1 MFQMN
6 ATSIEMNAMIR
17 VKSFNWK
24 NIVAPKKV
32 TDMLLRVEVMS
43 KFHGWNIT
51 KYHAH
56 NYILN
61 LERNGKEKM
70 NIYLSTMTVQT
81 SINHPKKGKTQLNR
95 KNITPA
101 ELEKL
106 MKNVRQ
112 HTGKGYY

>member
-1 MFQMN
+1 ML
-6 ATSIEMNAMIR
+6 R
-17 VKSFNWK
+17 VKSFNWN

-43 KFHGWNIT
+43 KFHGCSIT
-51 KYHAH
+51 KYHERT
-56 NYILN
+56 YVLN

-70 NIYLSTMTVQT
+70 NICLSTMTVQT
-81 SINHPKKGKTQLNR
+81 AMNHPKKGKTQLNR
-95 KNITPA
+95 KNVSPA

-106 MKNVRQ
+106 MKNIRQ